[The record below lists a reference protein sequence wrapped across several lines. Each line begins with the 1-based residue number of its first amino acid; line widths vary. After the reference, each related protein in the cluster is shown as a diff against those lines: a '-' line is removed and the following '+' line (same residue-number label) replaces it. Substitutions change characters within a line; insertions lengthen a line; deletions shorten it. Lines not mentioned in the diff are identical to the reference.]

1 LPTRESINRFF
12 LLTGLWVLLH
22 VSAFTNDQSYSTLAV
37 ALWTLATTVS
47 YTFLYLLPALIPG
60 YLLHRLLLR
69 RPATRAGV
77 ATLALLLI
85 GLTGMIHVLLFA
97 DRVIYG
103 MYGFH
108 INGFVLDLVFTP
120 GGIAS
125 LGASRSTELT
135 ASLVVIALLALQ
147 AATYYWVTRRAAR
160 SRPSRWT
167 PRAGWVLLAILSFAV
182 GERVAYGFSAAANYQ
197 PILFASERYP
207 LYLPTTFRKLASR
220 LGFSGAPEGDRR
232 GACQER
238 RPELSAAAATRRAA
252 CAPAQHRLAGR
263 RIAALRHAGPH
274 DHAAALGFVRAF
286 AAPREPLQRRQYHP
300 DGHLLDVLRPVRQL
314 LVSDAGGAPI
324 ASADGCAAAAELSVQ
339 PAYQPE
345 FYLSAVSGD
354 GFRENGP
361 GRHAC
366 AVRRSAA
373 VATRPAEHR
382 RHPPVYRQL
391 ETRRGHS

>member
-1 LPTRESINRFF
+1 MNPLPSRDSINRFF
-12 LLTGLWVLLH
+12 VLSGLWVTLH
-22 VSAFTNDQSYSTLAV
+22 VSVFTTQQAYSTLAV

-47 YTFLYLLPALIPG
+47 YAFLYLLPALLPG
-60 YLLHRLLLR
+60 YLLHGFLAR
-69 RPATRAGV
+69 RAASRGGV
-77 ATLALLLI
+77 VALAILLI
-85 GLTGMIHVLLFA
+85 GLTGMVQVLLFA

-135 ASLVVIALLALQ
+135 ATLVVIALLALQ
-147 AATYYWVTRRAAR
+147 VATYYWATRRTAGR
-160 SRPSRWT
+160 RPRQWM
-167 PRAGWVLLAILSFAV
+167 PRARWVLLAILSFAV

-220 LGFSGAPEGDRR
+220 LGFSGAPEAAGRR
-232 GACQER
+232 AYQAQ

-252 CAPAQHRLAGR
+252 CTPAQHRLAGR
-263 RIAALRHAGPH
+263 RIAALRHAGPF
-274 DHAAALGFVRAF
+274 DHAATLGFFRAI
-286 AAPREPLQRRQYHP
+286 AAPRAALQRRQYHP
-300 DGHLLDVLRPVRQL
+300 DGHFLDVLRLVRQL

-324 ASADGCAAAAELSVQ
+324 ASADGCAAATELSVQ

-354 GFRENGP
+354 GFRENEP

-366 AVRRSAA
+366 AVRWSAA
-373 VATRPAEHR
+373 VAARPPEH
-382 RHPPVYRQL
+382 
-391 ETRRGHS
+391 